1 MPGPAALAAALVL
14 VTRSPAM
21 ASSLMPSWRLPWPA
35 PAVLAWALAWTGF
48 VAAGAAGLS
57 PLPAALLGTLVGAA
71 AALAVERPLR
81 RWLVALGFPLSA
93 AVLAGAPLAARLPAW
108 AWLLPVGLGLLAYP
122 MRAWRDAPFFP
133 TATGALDALSEVVHL
148 PSGAKILDA
157 GCGLG
162 DGLNALRQAWP
173 EARFFGIEW
182 SLPLKLACQARC
194 SWARVWRGDMWS
206 VSWKGYDVVYLFQ
219 RPESM
224 ARAVAKARR
233 EMAPGSWLVS
243 LEFEAPE
250 LPPHARLQAEGQRPV
265 WVYRVSPQLVRP
277 SRPAQLKR
285 AAADNSEAL
294 PGR

>member
-1 MPGPAALAAALVL
+1 
-14 VTRSPAM
+14 M
-21 ASSLMPSWRLPWPA
+21 ASPLLPSWRLPWPA
-35 PAVLAWALAWTGF
+35 PAVLVWALAWTGF
-48 VAAGAAGLS
+48 NVAGAAGL
-57 PLPAALLGTLVGAA
+57 AALPSALLATLLGAA

-93 AVLAGAPLAARLPAW
+93 AVLAGAPLAATLPAW

-133 TATGALDALSEVVHL
+133 TASGALDALPEVLHL
-148 PSGAKILDA
+148 APGAKVLDA

-162 DGLNALRQAWP
+162 DGLLALRRAWP
-173 EARFFGIEW
+173 RANFFVIEW
-182 SLPLKLACQARC
+182 SLPLQLACRTRC
-194 SWARVWRGDMWS
+194 PWARVWRGDMWS
-206 VSWKGYDVVYLFQ
+206 VSWKGYEVVYLFQ

-250 LPPHARLQAEGQRPV
+250 LRPHARLQAEGQRPV
-265 WVYRVSPQLVRP
+265 WVYRVSPQVQRP
-277 SRPAQLKR
+277 PRPAQLKR
-285 AAADNSEAL
+285 ATADNSEAL